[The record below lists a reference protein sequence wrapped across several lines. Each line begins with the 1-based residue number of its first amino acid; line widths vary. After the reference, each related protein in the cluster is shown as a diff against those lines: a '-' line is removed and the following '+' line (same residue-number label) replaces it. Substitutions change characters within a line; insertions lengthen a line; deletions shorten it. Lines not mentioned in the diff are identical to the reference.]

1 MRLVVGATG
10 TGSPDL
16 SLVRLIAKAYDLC
29 ERLQQAGTDTL
40 TTIAARDGVSKSY
53 LSRVVRPAWLAPDV
67 VTAILAGR
75 QPEGVITKRLTK
87 DSRLPLEWQQQRE
100 LLGFC

>member
-1 MRLVVGATG
+1 M
-10 TGSPDL
+10 
-16 SLVRLIAKAYDLC
+16 RLIAKAHELR

-40 TTIAARDGVSKSY
+40 TTIAARDGASKSY
-53 LSRVVRPAWLAPDV
+53 LSRVVRLAWLTPDI
-67 VTAILAGR
+67 VTAILEGR
-75 QPEGVITKRLTK
+75 QPEGVTTTRLTK